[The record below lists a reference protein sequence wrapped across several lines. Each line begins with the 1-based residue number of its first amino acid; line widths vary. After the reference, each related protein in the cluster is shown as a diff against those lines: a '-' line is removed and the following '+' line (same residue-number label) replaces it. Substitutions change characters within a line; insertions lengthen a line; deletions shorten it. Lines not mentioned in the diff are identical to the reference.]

1 MEVYKNMKLIKTN
14 KVGNL
19 DTFIKSLVGVALV
32 LGIGLLVLAEFGDT
46 LTVDSAAANA
56 TDDLVEEIAGIPT
69 WIGILIVV
77 AMAALVLS
85 YFYMKR

>member
-1 MEVYKNMKLIKTN
+1 MKLIDTQ

-46 LTVDSAAANA
+46 LTAGTAAANA

>member
-14 KVGNL
+14 KVGTL